1 MGKKLNAIGNFLVA
15 VCNVYAE
22 SKERELEREARDIVY
37 ANKKTIGH
45 KELVSAMIEQDWR
58 DWEMK
63 SILSRELSD
72 DQMEAALELIKSGKF
87 RSYQILNVIDKF

>member
-1 MGKKLNAIGNFLVA
+1 MGKKLNGVCNFIVA
-15 VCNVYAE
+15 MCNVYTEA
-22 SKERELEREARDIVY
+22 KEKELEREARDIVY